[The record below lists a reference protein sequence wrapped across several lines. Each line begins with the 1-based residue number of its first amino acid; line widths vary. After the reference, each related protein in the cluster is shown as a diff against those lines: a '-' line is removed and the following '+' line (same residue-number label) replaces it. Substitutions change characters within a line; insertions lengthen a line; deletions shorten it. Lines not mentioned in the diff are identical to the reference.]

1 MARSDPESADRGMT
15 PKKEKKRMRSWPFPP
30 KSAAARKKKN
40 RIWGERDTPAAEA
53 WIYDPFLLFPTSFLP
68 SLPFSFPAMLNACT

>member
-15 PKKEKKRMRSWPFPP
+15 SQKRKEANEILAISTKKCSSKEK
-30 KSAAARKKKN
+30 KKKN

-68 SLPFSFPAMLNACT
+68 FSFPAMLNACT